1 MDIIEEKFPHYDPA
15 GQEMVRKAYEIAS
28 RALAEDKRSDG
39 SPFIGHPMG
48 VALIAS
54 DEIALPA
61 ECVAAVFLHETQRM
75 HPDADIRQEPFS
87 HDIYRPRIIRN

>member
-48 VALIAS
+48 VALNVWEAP
-54 DEIALPA
+54 LVKVPFHR
-61 ECVAAVFLHETQRM
+61 VAHGSGRARRVWRG
-75 HPDADIRQEPFS
+75 
-87 HDIYRPRIIRN
+87 RNGLGD